1 MGFPGWF
8 YVKGGC
14 HSREGI
20 GGEGRGKICPNVLP
34 LLVPGALSAAHHRLP
49 CQGVR
54 LLAQKMSP
62 QESRLDDVVYKVN
75 CRPKKGNGNKKGG
88 GRQKN

>member
-1 MGFPGWF
+1 MVLRQRGLSFKRGD
-8 YVKGGC
+8 
-14 HSREGI
+14 R
-20 GGEGRGKICPNVLP
+20 GRRSGKICPNVLP